1 MKMQI
6 KEFAEFTGVSVRT
19 LHYYDEIGLLVPA
32 YVDGFTGYRYY
43 DENSLLRMQEIL
55 FYRELDFSLKA
66 IGEILS
72 SPNYDKNKALKE
84 QKHLLMLKKERL
96 ERLISAIDGAV
107 KGENVMTAFD
117 NSEFE
122 KYKAEARE
130 KWGKTDAYKEHAER
144 TKNYSKQKWND
155 LAEGMDH
162 IMAEFAL
169 CMRKDE
175 SPDSTEAQ
183 DLVKMLQN
191 HITENYYLCTNEILA
206 SLGQMYVA
214 DERFTNN
221 IDKHADGTATF
232 ICEAIAVYCS
242 K

>member
-1 MKMQI
+1 MGQ
-6 KEFAEFTGVSVRT
+6 
-19 LHYYDEIGLLVPA
+19 
-32 YVDGFTGYRYY
+32 
-43 DENSLLRMQEIL
+43 
-55 FYRELDFSLKA
+55 
-66 IGEILS
+66 
-72 SPNYDKNKALKE
+72 
-84 QKHLLMLKKERL
+84 
-96 ERLISAIDGAV
+96 
-107 KGENVMTAFD
+107 
-117 NSEFE
+117 
-122 KYKAEARE
+122 
-130 KWGKTDAYKEHAER
+130 TDAYKEHAER

-155 LAEGMDH
+155 LAEEMDH

-169 CMRKDE
+169 CMRKDK

-221 IDKHADGTATF
+221 IDKHAGGTATF